1 MKGQLT
7 FAALGADA
15 GFERYSK
22 STRRTAFLAEMDAI
36 VPWAK
41 LVALIEP
48 HYSKAGNGRPPI
60 PLERML
66 PPEPRTSPIAAIG
79 IGAASSS
86 APFQTQQREKRQL
99 GRDCLS
105 PKWRVDRPH
114 HRALRWIAL
123 MSVSTRLRLQ

>member
-7 FAALGADA
+7 FAALGAGA

-22 STRRTAFLAEMDAI
+22 RTRRASFLAEMDAI

-48 HYSKAGNGRPPI
+48 HYPKAGNGRPPM

-66 PPEPRTSPIAAIG
+66 RIH
-79 IGAASSS
+79 
-86 APFQTQQREKRQL
+86 F
-99 GRDCLS
+99 
-105 PKWRVDRPH
+105 
-114 HRALRWIAL
+114 
-123 MSVSTRLRLQ
+123 LQH